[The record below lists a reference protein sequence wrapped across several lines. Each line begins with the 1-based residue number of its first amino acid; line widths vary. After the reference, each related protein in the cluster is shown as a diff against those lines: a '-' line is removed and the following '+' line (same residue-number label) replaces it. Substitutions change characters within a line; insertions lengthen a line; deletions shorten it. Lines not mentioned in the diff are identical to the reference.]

1 MSSLLERLGVK
12 TPTAPEIQD
21 PTSSREL
28 IFKKLNDLFCPGF
41 KSPMNEIPDDPVQ
54 YPALKDLQTI
64 LNGIYNL
71 ARYGFGAGNYS
82 IGLVYAPRILFESAW
97 KNFSLRSQA

>member
-1 MSSLLERLGVK
+1 MLMPSLLERLGVK

-21 PTSSREL
+21 PASSREL
-28 IFKKLNDLFCPGF
+28 IFKKPNDLFCPSL

-71 ARYGFGAGNYS
+71 ARYSF
-82 IGLVYAPRILFESAW
+82 
-97 KNFSLRSQA
+97 